1 MRKTPLRADTPARR
15 AALFGVLLA
24 LTVAL
29 AWVERLIPV
38 DALVPGARL
47 GLANLTVLCGLY
59 LFPMPW
65 ALALTGLKILLTGL
79 LFGNYYSLAFSVAGG
94 CVSCRAMWLCKIL
107 GRTVGFTSVLGGV
120 FHNLGQL
127 LCAWVLLGNMGIL
140 AYFPVLLLAGMGAG
154 AAVGAVG
161 ALILRRLWSG
171 GALGPEGNR

>member
-1 MRKTPLRADTPARR
+1 MARTPLQADTPARR
-15 AALFGVLLA
+15 VALFGVLLA

-29 AWVERLIPV
+29 AWAERLVPV
-38 DALVPGARL
+38 DALVPGAKL
-47 GLANLTVLCGLY
+47 GLANLVVLCGLY

-65 ALALTGLKILLTGL
+65 ALALTALKILLTWL
-79 LFGNYYSLAFSVAGG
+79 LFGNYYSLAFSAAGG
-94 CVSCRAMWLCKIL
+94 VLSFLAMWLCKRT

-127 LCAWVLLGNMGIL
+127 LCAWALLGSMGIL

-161 ALILRRLWSG
+161 ALILGRLWSAWG
-171 GALGPEGNR
+171 KSS